1 MMKHRVTLLMNTFV
15 THDVRRLVVTR
26 PDGFGFTPGQGV
38 ELAIDTP
45 EWREQ
50 ARPFTPTSLD
60 ADGVV
65 EFTIKAYPRH
75 EGVTQALHHLRPGAS
90 LQMSEPFGT
99 INYKGPG
106 VFIAGGAGITPF
118 IAIMRELV
126 EQKDMAEQHMIF
138 SNRTPADIIY
148 EKELRNAFDQR
159 LQLTCTAD
167 TFPGYAHNRVDKAF
181 LAEKINNFEQN
192 FYVCGPPGLMEA
204 VTDALQSLGAKS
216 QQLVF
221 EQ

>member
-1 MMKHRVTLLMNTFV
+1 MKHHVTLLMNTFV
-15 THDVRRLVVTR
+15 THDVRRFVVTR

-38 ELAIDTP
+38 ELAIDRP

-65 EFTIKAYPRH
+65 EFTIKGYPQH
-75 EGVTQALHHLRPGAS
+75 KGVTQALHHLRPGAS
-90 LQMSEPFGT
+90 LLMSEPFGT
-99 INYKGPG
+99 IKYNGPG

-126 EQKDMAEQHMIF
+126 EQNEMTAQHMIF

-148 EKELRNAFDQR
+148 EKELHHAFDQR
-159 LQLTCTAD
+159 LQLTCTED
-167 TFPGYAHNRVDKAF
+167 RFSGYAHKRLDKAF
-181 LAEKINNFEQN
+181 LAESIDNFEQN
-192 FYVCGPPGLMEA
+192 FYVCGPPGFMEA